1 MRYCE
6 GVKTDGPPTQSSRV
20 SVIAADALLAL
31 TVCQAQHYEVVN
43 CVRKYVARQE
53 ASQEGPKTK

>member
-1 MRYCE
+1 M
-6 GVKTDGPPTQSSRV
+6 SSKV

-31 TVCQAQHYEVVN
+31 AVCQAQHYEVVN

-53 ASQEGPKTK
+53 ALQDTPKEK